1 MPEHS
6 DPLDTRELGV
16 TSVRDA
22 AAHRKPTSYAKGQMP
37 TWYLWYFAVMAF
49 TLVTLS
55 ASLALNYSQSNSFRS
70 AVDAHAVSATLL
82 SRIAEV
88 RTLAIAVN
96 APGNDVFGS
105 RDYVLESQRLDVA
118 AAQFRAAYENLLTE
132 ARIELSA
139 SQSADL
145 QQHIPRIETGMA
157 RMLNEARQIMSFLA
171 RDDADSAGRRMAAMD
186 REYADMMGHITAMEM
201 VIRKRQQEALT
212 DQRLLTDIV
221 RSRSTWLAVAA
232 LLMVVATGIYGYR
245 IVLAIRREAVQR
257 RRYTRRLARARDQ
270 AEHAAKI
277 KSQFLAN
284 MSHEIRTPMNGVLG
298 MLDALTVTPMSAQQA
313 HMLKTANDSAGLL
326 LSIIDDILDFSKIEA
341 GMLVIERVPLDLH
354 DVVQRVVS
362 LYNVRAREKRIELR
376 YELPEQLPSLLGD
389 PTRMTQLL
397 SNFVSNAIKFTSTG
411 AVTVRV
417 EVLQQSHDALRIRCS
432 VQDNGIGIAP
442 DVQRRLF
449 TPFTQADGS
458 TSRRFGGTG
467 LGLAICKQ
475 LVSMLDREQGEI
487 GVHSVP
493 GEGATFFF
501 ILGLTKSNQPA
512 HSATQ
517 ARRALPVMRFAGRVL
532 LAEDNETNQ
541 QVALTLLRSLGLEP
555 VLAVNGREAVE
566 RAANERFDLILMDY
580 HMPELD
586 GHGATLAI
594 RQDEQRRKLSRTPIV
609 AVTASVLREDK
620 DRCEAAGMDDFLA
633 KPIRQHSLA
642 TMLAKWLPNHA
653 PSKTEAATQPTVNKL
668 PDEPIDRDQFDEM
681 RHISG
686 DGFAALLDQ
695 FHSSVRDQLESLRAA
710 LQAKDA
716 LALKRAAHKLK
727 GTTATLGAKNL
738 AVRCLELETMG
749 AAEEFDGVAEKI
761 EQLATAYL
769 LIRARFE
776 QLAPHTVAATG

>member
-1 MPEHS
+1 MPEQPES
-6 DPLDTRELGV
+6 DRRAHADSPRQSALRKRS
-16 TSVRDA
+16 TS
-22 AAHRKPTSYAKGQMP
+22 SKGQVP

-55 ASLALNYSQSNSFRS
+55 ASMALNYSQANSYRMT
-70 AVDAHAVSATLL
+70 VDAHAMSASLL
-82 SRIAEV
+82 SRVAEV

-96 APGNDVFGS
+96 APGNDVFSS
-105 RDYVLESQRLDVA
+105 RDYVYESRRLDA
-118 AAQFRAAYENLLTE
+118 AAVRFRQAYATLLDE
-132 ARIELSA
+132 ARTELPTA
-139 SQSADL
+139 QFAEL
-145 QQHIPRIETGMA
+145 QQHIPRIEASLGKIMK
-157 RMLNEARQIMSFLA
+157 EALQIMAFLG
-171 RDDADSAGRRMAAMD
+171 RGDADSAGHRMAAMD
-186 REYADMMGHITAMEM
+186 REHAVMDGHISALES
-201 VIRKRQQEALT
+201 VLRRRQQEALVE
-212 DQRLLTDIV
+212 QRLLGDIV
-221 RSRSTWLAVAA
+221 QSRSIWLAVAA
-232 LLMVVATGIYGYR
+232 FVMVVAAGIYGYR
-245 IVLAIRREAVQR
+245 IVLAIRRDVIQR
-257 RRYTRRLARARDQ
+257 RRNTRNLARARDQ
-270 AEHAAKI
+270 AEHAAKV

-341 GMLVIERVPLDLH
+341 GMLVIERVPLDVH

-376 YELPEQLPSLLGD
+376 YELPEQLPPLLGD

-417 EVLQQSHDALRIRCS
+417 EVLQQSDDALRIRCS
-432 VQDNGIGIAP
+432 VQDNGIGISP

-449 TPFTQADGS
+449 TPFTQADSS

-475 LVSMLDREQGEI
+475 LVSMLDRKHGEI

-501 ILGLTKSNQPA
+501 TLTLTKSNQPA
-512 HSATQ
+512 HSTTQ

-541 QVALTLLRSLGLEP
+541 QVALTLLRSLGLES

-566 RAANERFDLILMDY
+566 HAANERFDLILMDY

-586 GHGATLAI
+586 GYGATLAI
-594 RQDEQRRKLSRTPIV
+594 RQDEQVRNLPHTPIV
-609 AVTASVLREDK
+609 AVTASVLKEDK

-653 PSKTEAATQPTVNKL
+653 TSKAEAATQPAFNEL
-668 PDEPIDRDQFDEM
+668 PDELIDRDQFDEM
-681 RHISG
+681 RQITG
-686 DGFAALLDQ
+686 DGFADLLDQ
-695 FHSSVRDQLESLRAA
+695 FHASVRDQLESLRAA
-710 LQAKDA
+710 LQARDVA
-716 LALKRAAHKLK
+716 ALKRAAHKLK
-727 GTTATLGAKNL
+727 GTTATLGAKDL
-738 AVRCLELETMG
+738 AARCLELETMD
-749 AAEEFDGVAEKI
+749 AAAQFDGAAEKI
-761 EQLATAYL
+761 EQLTTAYL

>member
-1 MPEHS
+1 
-6 DPLDTRELGV
+6 
-16 TSVRDA
+16 
-22 AAHRKPTSYAKGQMP
+22 MP

-55 ASLALNYSQSNSFRS
+55 ASLALNYSQSSSFRN

-96 APGNDVFGS
+96 APGNDVFSS

-118 AAQFRAAYENLLTE
+118 AASFRAAYATLLSE

-145 QQHIPRIETGMA
+145 QQHIPRIEAGMA

-171 RDDADSAGRRMAAMD
+171 RNDADSAGRRMAAMD

-201 VIRKRQQEALT
+201 VIRKRQEESLT
-212 DQRLLTDIV
+212 EQRLLSDIV

-298 MLDALTVTPMSAQQA
+298 MLDALSVTPMSVQQSQ
-313 HMLKTANDSAGLL
+313 MLKTANDSAGLL

-376 YELPEQLPSLLGD
+376 YELPEQLPPLLGD

-417 EVLQQSHDALRIRCS
+417 ELLEERHDSLRVRCS

-475 LVSMLDREQGEI
+475 LVNMLDQQGEI

-501 ILGLTKSNQPA
+501 VLGLTRSDHPA

-532 LAEDNETNQ
+532 IAEDNETNQ

-555 VLAVNGREAVE
+555 VLAVNGRDAAE

-594 RQDEQRRKLSRTPIV
+594 RQDEQARSLPRTPIV
-609 AVTASVLREDK
+609 AVTASVLKEDK

-642 TMLAKWLPNHA
+642 TMLAKWLPSHM
-653 PSKTEAATQPTVNKL
+653 PSSADVAIQPIISEL
-668 PDEPIDRDQFDEM
+668 PDELIDRDQFDEM
-681 RHISG
+681 RQIAG

-695 FHSSVRDQLESLRAA
+695 FHVSVRDQLEALRVA
-710 LQAKDA
+710 LQTQDA
-716 LALKRAAHKLK
+716 AALKRAAHKLK
-727 GTTATLGAKNL
+727 GTTATLGAKGL
-738 AVRCLELETMG
+738 AARCSELEKMG
-749 AAEEFDGVAEKI
+749 AAAQFDGAAEKI